1 MTENIEQNLPIV
13 KLDLEYNRLKT
24 YFEFLVV
31 ESAMILLFLIVY
43 SLSRQVQNLY
53 KDQYQ
58 ARFVATSTSTFP
70 QRSLNGQQPP
80 RSWERQF
87 LYTRVSNFTIILISF
102 FALKMI

>member
-1 MTENIEQNLPIV
+1 MTEHIEQNLPIV
-13 KLDLEYNRLKT
+13 ELDMEYNRLKT

-43 SLSRQVQNLY
+43 TLSRQVQNMY

-58 ARFVATSTSTFP
+58 ARFVATTTSTFP
-70 QRSLNGQQPP
+70 QRSLNGQQSP

-87 LYTRVSNFTIILISF
+87 LYTRVSDFTLILISF